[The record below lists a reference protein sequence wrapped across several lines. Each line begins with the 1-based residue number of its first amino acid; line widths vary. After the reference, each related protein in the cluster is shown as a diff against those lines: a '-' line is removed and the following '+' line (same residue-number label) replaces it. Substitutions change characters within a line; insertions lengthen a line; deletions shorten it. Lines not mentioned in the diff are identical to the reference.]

1 VPIILP
7 GSETSNTT
15 GTEADGFSPRET
27 ITERQMATRQQVAQF
42 LRDFKA
48 ALTLGHVRWL
58 RRSDQ
63 TKAHLSG
70 LEVTRNQA
78 ADCLLGLTPDNYSKG
93 PEADDSDPRRD
104 VWFFG
109 CCVEGT
115 EAYVKLALEPDK
127 RRRTVVHAVIW
138 SFHAAAY
145 PVKYPLRESS

>member
-1 VPIILP
+1 
-7 GSETSNTT
+7 
-15 GTEADGFSPRET
+15 
-27 ITERQMATRQQVAQF
+27 MATREQVAQF

-70 LEVTRNQA
+70 LEITRNQA
-78 ADCLLGLTPDNYSKG
+78 VDYLLGLTPDNYSKG
-93 PEADDSDPRRD
+93 PEPDDFDSKRD

-109 CCVEGT
+109 SDVEGT
-115 EAYVKLALEPDK
+115 EAYIKLALQPDQ

-138 SFHAAAY
+138 SFHAAEY
-145 PVKYPLRESS
+145 PVKYPLRESI